1 MITQSQAT
9 AEQDGIVFEIAQAC
23 VTAIR
28 EAADNASP
36 ERFISLAVQQVE
48 RGGEFSNERIT
59 AYLHTTLRALIA
71 TSTEFQGQVC
81 QHRHQETVRLNL
93 KSNEQ

>member
-1 MITQSQAT
+1 MITQNQAT
-9 AEQDGIVFEIAQAC
+9 AEQDGIILEIAQAC

-28 EAADNASP
+28 EAANNASP

-48 RGGEFSNERIT
+48 QSGEFSTERIT
-59 AYLHTTLRALIA
+59 ACLHTTLRALIA

-81 QHRHQETVRLNL
+81 QHRHREIVRLNL
-93 KSNEQ
+93 KNNEE